1 MRIPLFFFALLLF
14 SGTLSSY
21 GQEECPE
28 LSDSNPAD
36 FCYLDDITD
45 LSERT
50 GATNDVVWYR
60 DSAMTQRIPSNEFLE
75 DDTTYYAGNADGNCL
90 SPTPVTVTVGT
101 IPAPDS
107 SYGSVFSPYLA
118 SENDD
123 RTIEDLIEI
132 ISPNAGGEIIVY
144 QTEFGT
150 ATYAESDE
158 LVDGNSYFVG
168 QTSSTSSCDYSFR
181 LAIRYSPD
189 VAPAPIAEDQELCQG
204 ATVSDLQAT
213 GTSEDTQ
220 AFRWYSTATSNPALA
235 DNELLV
241 PGTYYVSQIVNDE
254 GNPLPPVESQARTAV
269 NVTLTTGDAGNPNT
283 GIVCEDDV
291 QATFPSE
298 DAIRNFYLG
307 LLDEGVSRNGT
318 FSPNAGQLAQQYQN
332 DEDGLGDFTTTY
344 TLGEDE
350 CEASVL
356 LTISI
361 VASEEA
367 NAGQDVSL
375 EFAIDD
381 ETQNLYSFLTSEAQ
395 TSGTFEG
402 YPDGLFD
409 PSQTGAGVYT
419 VTYTVDETSA
429 CISGE
434 DSAIFTITVAPCEA
448 NAGEDVNETF
458 CRTEIEALV
467 QQIINA
473 QDPESQNP
481 DPTAGMEV
489 LAEWLGDRDL
499 DGTFEGDF
507 SGLQQFILPGNPLT
521 EPVIITGTYTVG
533 EGECEDTAA
542 ISITVIENAN
552 AGIDN
557 TITLSP
563 DDAPVDLFTL
573 LGEDAQEGGTWSS
586 GNGTFNPATDAAGTY
601 TYTVGTGGCTD
612 SASVVVTLTTDP
624 VVSPG
629 VSVVC
634 LRDVQTFFPSVDEI
648 RKYYLRLLPSGVA
661 TNGSFNP
668 TPAQMAD
675 IYQADEDGLGEFT
688 TTYTVNGESYELTI
702 NVVTEAEAGDD
713 ATITLTTD
721 DEPVDLFTYL
731 GENALRGGTWS
742 NGNGTF
748 DPATDEAGTF
758 TYTVGYETCI
768 DSATVTVIITD
779 PTDPTTP
786 GSGYAIVCAGDVDT
800 FFPSYDEIRKFY
812 LRLLPTGV
820 ATNGTFN
827 PTPRQI
833 SEMYQADADKLG
845 EFTTVYTAPDAQTY
859 ELTVNVVAEAFA
871 GDDATVTLT
880 TEDDEVTLFEYLGE
894 NAQQGGT
901 WSNGDGTFDPAT
913 DEPGTFTYTVGYETC
928 MDSANV
934 TVIVND
940 PTDPTTP
947 GSGYAIVCA
956 GDVDTF
962 FPSYDEIRKFYLR
975 LLPKGVATNGTFNPT
990 PRQISEM
997 YQADAD
1003 KLGEFTTVYT
1013 APDAQTYELTVN
1025 VVAEAFAGDDATVT
1039 LTTED
1044 DEVTL
1049 FEYLGENA
1057 QQGGTWSNGDG
1068 TFDPATDEPGTF
1080 TYTVGYEGC
1089 MDSATVTV
1097 TVSTD
1102 PCTGIVDAGTD
1113 SSADVCETDVQTTFP
1128 SIDEIRKFYLGLL
1141 DAGVSVDGTF
1151 SPTPAEISAMYQ
1163 ADEDGLGDFTTTYT
1177 LTNGECTDSVELTV
1191 TIVPTEP
1198 ASTGDISDITT
1209 CTAEGTLNLFDFLNN
1224 DNTLGG
1230 TFSDASGVIT
1240 DGMLDVSEE
1249 GAFTITYTVEEGDT
1263 ESCIEGSASTT
1274 FTVNVTANTANAGAD
1289 NSVEVCNS
1297 EVENLSNAGV
1307 RNLYISLLESGV
1319 ATNGSFNPT
1328 IQEIIDDYNINS
1340 KFGDFTTTYTVG
1352 TGQCTDSAV
1361 LTVTVLENPDAGQNA
1376 TVNLEEDAT
1385 ETVDLFAE
1393 LGGTPETG
1401 GTWTFDGDEVDTT
1414 FDPATDAEGVYTY
1427 TVTSDNGCSASAT
1440 VTVIVGTQ
1448 EPECDGE
1455 NTPAA
1460 PTVTPFDG
1468 CAASNATVADLQIS
1482 GEADA
1487 VFTVYS
1493 DETLQTEVDATQVLT
1508 AKTYYVT
1515 QTNTTGCVSDAT
1527 AVTVTLN
1534 DVDAP
1539 SLVTEPEQLCAGQ
1552 DLTVGDLEGS
1562 VIANGDLVWYTTAT
1576 GSETVSPS
1584 TLLQNGTTLFAAAV
1598 DATTGCESSTRTP
1611 VQVNLSNCEIVI
1623 PEIFSPNGDAINDRF
1638 VIQNI
1643 SSEYPNHMMEIYNR
1657 WGEPVYKGQ
1666 VGKSQGWDGTSS
1678 EGSFGSG
1685 VLPVGVYFYILNYN
1699 DGQTA
1704 PIQGRVYLSR

>member
-1 MRIPLFFFALLLF
+1 MRIFTLGKMRIPLFFFALLLF
-14 SGTLSSY
+14 SGTLPSF
-21 GQEECPE
+21 GQETCPD
-28 LSDSNPAD
+28 LSNSDPAD
-36 FCYLDDITD
+36 FCYLDNIDVLT
-45 LSERT
+45 SRT
-50 GATNDVVWYR
+50 GAANDVVWYR
-60 DSAMTQRIPSNEFLE
+60 DIAMTQRIPSNELLE
-75 DDTTYYAGNADGNCL
+75 DNTTYYAGNADGDCL
-90 SPTPVTVTVGT
+90 NPTPVTVTVGT

-204 ATVSDLQAT
+204 ATVGDLEAT
-213 GTSEDTQ
+213 GTSVDTQ
-220 AFRWYSTATSNPALA
+220 AFRWYSTATSNPALEEDYILA
-235 DNELLV
+235 

-254 GNPLPPVESQARTAV
+254 GNPSPPVESQARTAV
-269 NVTLTTGDAGNPNT
+269 VVTLTTGDAGNPNT
-283 GIVCEDDV
+283 GIICEDDV

-298 DAIRNFYLG
+298 DAIRNYFLS
-307 LLDEGVSRNGT
+307 LLDEGVSQNGT

-350 CEASVL
+350 CEASVV
-356 LTISI
+356 LTVSI

-395 TSGTFEG
+395 TSGSFEG

-409 PSQTGAGVYT
+409 PAQAGAGVYT
-419 VTYTVDETSA
+419 VTYTVDETSG
-429 CISGE
+429 CITGT
-434 DSAIFTITVAPCEA
+434 DSAVFTITVTGCEAGEDVDAVFCQSDVEALVNEFLQNPTQDPQVLFADWIGDRDITGTFSGDPLTSLITQYTTNSWPIEVSTTYTVCEESAEISITIFQEA
-448 NAGEDVNETF
+448 NAGN
-458 CRTEIEALV
+458 
-467 QQIINA
+467 
-473 QDPESQNP
+473 
-481 DPTAGMEV
+481 
-489 LAEWLGDRDL
+489 
-499 DGTFEGDF
+499 
-507 SGLQQFILPGNPLT
+507 
-521 EPVIITGTYTVG
+521 
-533 EGECEDTAA
+533 
-542 ISITVIENAN
+542 
-552 AGIDN
+552 DN

-563 DDAPVDLFTL
+563 DDAPVNLFTL
-573 LGEDAQEGGTWSS
+573 LGEDAQTGGTWNS

-601 TYTVGTGGCTD
+601 TYTVGSGDCTD
-612 SASVVVTLTTDP
+612 SASIVVTLTTDP

-668 TPAQMAD
+668 TPAEMAD
-675 IYQADEDGLGEFT
+675 NYQADEDGLGEFT
-688 TTYTVNGESYELTI
+688 TIYTAPNGQTFELTV
-702 NVVTEAEAGDD
+702 NVVTEANAGDD
-713 ATITLTTD
+713 ATVTLTTD
-721 DEPVDLFTYL
+721 DDAVTLFEYL
-731 GENALRGGTWS
+731 GENAQEGGTWS
-742 NGNGTF
+742 NGDGTF

-758 TYTVGYETCI
+758 TYTVGYESCM
-768 DSATVTVIITD
+768 DSATVTVIVNDPTD
-779 PTDPTTP
+779 PDPTTP
-786 GSGYAIVCAGDVDT
+786 GSGYAIVCAGDVQT
-800 FFPSYDEIRKFY
+800 FFPSVDEIRKYY
-812 LRLLPTGV
+812 LRLLPSGV
-820 ATNGTFN
+820 ATNGSFN
-827 PTPRQI
+827 PTPA
-833 SEMYQADADKLG
+833 EMADNYQADEDGLG
-845 EFTTVYTAPDAQTY
+845 EFTTIYTAPNGQTF
-859 ELTVNVVAEAFA
+859 ELTVNVVTEANA
-871 GDDATVTLT
+871 GDDATVSLT
-880 TEDDEVTLFEYLGE
+880 TEDDEVSLFEYLGE
-894 NAQQGGT
+894 NAQPGGT
-901 WSNGDGTFDPAT
+901 WSNEDGTFDPAT
-913 DEPGTFTYTVGYETC
+913 DEAGTFTYTVGYESC
-928 MDSANV
+928 MDSATV

-940 PTDPTTP
+940 PTDPDPTTP
-947 GSGYAIVCA
+947 GSGYAVVCA

-962 FPSYDEIRKFYLR
+962 FPSYDEIREFYLG
-975 LLPKGVATNGTFNPT
+975 LLPSGTSRDGSFNPT
-990 PRQISEM
+990 PAEM
-997 YQADAD
+997 ADNYQADED
-1003 KLGEFTTVYT
+1003 GLGEFTTIYT
-1013 APDAQTYELTVN
+1013 APNGQTFELTVN
-1025 VVAEAFAGDDATVT
+1025 VVTEANAGDDATVT

-1044 DEVTL
+1044 DEVSL

-1057 QQGGTWSNGDG
+1057 QPGGTWSNEDG
-1068 TFDPATDEPGTF
+1068 TFDPATDESGTF

-1089 MDSATVTV
+1089 MDSATVIV

-1128 SIDEIRKFYLGLL
+1128 SIEEVRKFYLGLL
-1141 DAGVSVDGTF
+1141 DTGVSVDGTF

-1177 LTNGECTDSVELTV
+1177 LTTGECTDSVELTV
-1191 TIVPTEP
+1191 TVVPTEP
-1198 ASTGDISDITT
+1198 ASTGDIDDITT
-1209 CTAEGTLNLFDFLNN
+1209 CTAEGTLNLFNFLTE

-1240 DGMLDVSEE
+1240 DGMLDVSQE
-1249 GAFTITYTVEEGDT
+1249 GVLTITYTVDESDT
-1263 ESCIEGSASTT
+1263 ASCIEGSASTT

-1307 RNLYISLLESGV
+1307 RNLYIGLLEAGV

-1328 IQEIIDDYNINS
+1328 IQEIIEDYNINS

-1352 TGQCTDSAV
+1352 TGECTDSAI
-1361 LTVTVLENPDAGQNA
+1361 LTVTVLENPNAGQNA

-1401 GTWTFDGDEVDTT
+1401 GTWTFDSDEVDAT

-1448 EPECDGE
+1448 EPECNGE

-1460 PTVTPFDG
+1460 PTVTSFDG

-1493 DETLQTEVDATQVLT
+1493 DETLQTEVGATQVLT
-1508 AKTYYVT
+1508 AGTYYVT

-1539 SLVTEPEQLCAGQ
+1539 SLVTEPEQLCANQ
-1552 DLTVGDLEGS
+1552 DFTVGDLEGR

-1584 TLLQNGTTLFAAAV
+1584 TPLQNGTTLFAAAV

-1611 VQVNLSNCEIVI
+1611 VQINLSNCEVVI

-1666 VGKSQGWDGTSS
+1666 VGNSQGWDGTSS

>member
-1 MRIPLFFFALLLF
+1 MQIFTLGKMRIPLFFFALLLF

-60 DSAMTQRIPSNEFLE
+60 DSALTQRIPSNEFLE

-254 GNPLPPVESQARTAV
+254 GNPSPPVESQARTAV
-269 NVTLTTGDAGNPNT
+269 NVTLTTGDAGSPNT
-283 GIVCEDDV
+283 GVVCETDV
-291 QATFPSE
+291 QETFPSI
-298 DAIRNFYLG
+298 DAINNYLLG
-307 LLDEGVSRNGT
+307 LLSDGVSGNGT
-318 FSPNAGQLAQQYQN
+318 FNPTPAQLAQQYQN

-350 CEASVL
+350 CEASVQ
-356 LTISI
+356 LTISV
-361 VASEEA
+361 VATEEA
-367 NAGQDVSL
+367 NAGQDVTL

-381 ETQNLYSFLTSEAQ
+381 ETQDLYSFLTSEAQ

-419 VTYTVDETSA
+419 VTYTVDETNG
-429 CISGE
+429 CITGT

-473 QDPESQNP
+473 QDPESQDP

-507 SGLQQFILPGNPLT
+507 SGLERFLFPGIPLT
-521 EPVIITGTYTVG
+521 EPVTVIGTYIVG

-542 ISITVIENAN
+542 ISITVIEDAN
-552 AGIDN
+552 AGNDN

-624 VVSPG
+624 TDPG
-629 VSVVC
+629 VGFGVVC
-634 LRDVQTFFPSVDEI
+634 LADVQTIFPSIDAI
-648 RKYYLRLLPSGVA
+648 KNYYFSLLPAEVTSA
-661 TNGSFNP
+661 NGSFNP
-668 TPAQMAD
+668 TPAQMAAK
-675 IYQADEDGLGEFT
+675 YQADEDGLGEFT
-688 TTYTVNGESYELTI
+688 SVYTVNGKSYELTI

-713 ATITLTTD
+713 
-721 DEPVDLFTYL
+721 
-731 GENALRGGTWS
+731 
-742 NGNGTF
+742 
-748 DPATDEAGTF
+748 
-758 TYTVGYETCI
+758 
-768 DSATVTVIITD
+768 VTV
-779 PTDPTTP
+779 
-786 GSGYAIVCAGDVDT
+786 A
-800 FFPSYDEIRKFY
+800 
-812 LRLLPTGV
+812 
-820 ATNGTFN
+820 
-827 PTPRQI
+827 
-833 SEMYQADADKLG
+833 
-845 EFTTVYTAPDAQTY
+845 
-859 ELTVNVVAEAFA
+859 
-871 GDDATVTLT
+871 LT
-880 TEDDEVTLFEYLGE
+880 TEDDVVNLFEYLGE

-901 WSNGDGTFDPAT
+901 WSKGNGFFDPST
-913 DEPGTFTYTVGYETC
+913 DESGSFTYTIGYEGC
-928 MDSANV
+928 MDSAVV
-934 TVIVND
+934 TVVVTDTPD
-940 PTDPTTP
+940 PSNPSVS
-947 GSGYAIVCA
+947 SGIVCLA
-956 GDVDTF
+956 DVQTI
-962 FPSYDEIRKFYLR
+962 FPSIDAIKNYYFS
-975 LLPKGVATNGTFNPT
+975 LLPAEVTSANGSFNPT
-990 PRQISEM
+990 PAQM
-997 YQADAD
+997 AAKYQADED
-1003 KLGEFTTVYT
+1003 GLGEFTSVYT
-1013 APDAQTYELTVN
+1013 VNGKSYELTIN

-1128 SIDEIRKFYLGLL
+1128 SIDEIRKFYFELL
-1141 DAGVSVDGTF
+1141 DAGVSREGTF

-1163 ADEDGLGDFTTTYT
+1163 ADEDGFGDFTTTYT

-1319 ATNGSFNPT
+1319 ATNGSFNPS

-1361 LTVTVLENPDAGQNA
+1361 LTVTVLENPNAGENA

-1393 LGGTPETG
+1393 LGGSPETG
-1401 GTWTFDGDEVDTT
+1401 GTWTFEGDEVDAT

-1427 TVTSDNGCSASAT
+1427 TVTSDNGCSDSAT
-1440 VTVIVGTQ
+1440 VTVIVGTE
-1448 EPECDGE
+1448 EPECNEE

-1468 CAASNATVADLQIS
+1468 CAASATVADLVIS
-1482 GEADA
+1482 GEDGA
-1487 VFTVYS
+1487 VFSVYAE
-1493 DETLQTEVDATQVLT
+1493 ETLDTELDATQGLT
-1508 AKTYYVT
+1508 AGTYYVT

-1539 SLVTEPEQLCAGQ
+1539 ALLTEPEQLCAGQ
-1552 DLTVGDLEGS
+1552 QLTVANLEGS

-1584 TLLQNGTTLFAAAV
+1584 TPLQNGTTLFAAAV
-1598 DATTGCESSTRTP
+1598 DATSGCESSTRTR
-1611 VQVNLSNCEIVI
+1611 VDVTLENCEVVI
-1623 PEIFSPNGDAINDRF
+1623 PEIFSPNGDSINDKF
-1638 VIQNI
+1638 VIENI

-1657 WGEPVYKGQ
+1657 WGEAVYKGQ
-1666 VGKSQGWDGTSS
+1666 VGRSQGWDGTSS
-1678 EGSFGSG
+1678 EGSFGNG

>member
-1 MRIPLFFFALLLF
+1 MRVPLFFFALFLF

-36 FCYLDDITD
+36 FCYLDDIND

-60 DSAMTQRIPSNEFLE
+60 DSALTQRIPSNEFLE

-118 SENDD
+118 SENDA

-150 ATYAESDE
+150 ATYANSDE

-168 QTSSTSSCDYSFR
+168 QTSPNSSCNYSYR

-254 GNPLPPVESQARTAV
+254 GNPSPPVESQARTAV
-269 NVTLTTGDAGNPNT
+269 NVELQSIEAGEQVGDGIYCQSDIDSRLATTAPQQLVRELFTEQLEAGVPTDGTFADSSINEVISQYQNGVRNFST
-283 GIVCEDDV
+283 TYTVSTELGCEDSVVLSFTIEEDFYAGEDNTTTV
-291 QATFPSE
+291 LCSSELPPTLDEETTENFLRSLLSE
-298 DAIRNFYLG
+298 DA
-307 LLDEGVSRNGT
+307 DANGT
-318 FSPNAGQLAQQYQN
+318 FSAQTIAEITAAFNSGDGTGTFSTIYSGGTGECADSAEISVTVLESGNAGDDADLTFCQSEVESLVNDFFTNPTQDPNVFFAQWIGDRDTNGTFSGDPLASIISQYQN
-332 DEDGLGDFTTTY
+332 ESWPIEVSTTYTIGEGTECENTAVISLTVIESETVEDNTATICNADVPVLFQQIPEDVRAYYIDLAGGVEGGIFEPSINELIAQYRQNNIGDFTTTY
-344 TLGEDE
+344 TVEEGTA
-350 CEASVL
+350 CENSAVL
-356 LTISI
+356 TVTISN
-361 VASEEA
+361 ELLA
-367 NAGQDVSL
+367 NAGDDRTLTFCTTEDPQDLADFIS
-375 EFAIDD
+375 
-381 ETQNLYSFLTSEAQ
+381 
-395 TSGTFEG
+395 
-402 YPDGLFD
+402 
-409 PSQTGAGVYT
+409 TGA
-419 VTYTVDETSA
+419 
-429 CISGE
+429 
-434 DSAIFTITVAPCEA
+434 
-448 NAGEDVNETF
+448 
-458 CRTEIEALV
+458 
-467 QQIINA
+467 
-473 QDPESQNP
+473 
-481 DPTAGMEV
+481 ME
-489 LAEWLGDRDL
+489 
-499 DGTFEGDF
+499 DGTFSGD
-507 SGLQQFILPGNPLT
+507 
-521 EPVIITGTYTVG
+521 
-533 EGECEDTAA
+533 
-542 ISITVIENAN
+542 
-552 AGIDN
+552 
-557 TITLSP
+557 LS
-563 DDAPVDLFTL
+563 
-573 LGEDAQEGGTWSS
+573 Q
-586 GNGTFNPATDAAGTY
+586 
-601 TYTVGTGGCTD
+601 
-612 SASVVVTLTTDP
+612 
-624 VVSPG
+624 
-629 VSVVC
+629 
-634 LRDVQTFFPSVDEI
+634 
-648 RKYYLRLLPSGVA
+648 
-661 TNGSFNP
+661 
-668 TPAQMAD
+668 
-675 IYQADEDGLGEFT
+675 
-688 TTYTVNGESYELTI
+688 
-702 NVVTEAEAGDD
+702 
-713 ATITLTTD
+713 
-721 DEPVDLFTYL
+721 
-731 GENALRGGTWS
+731 
-742 NGNGTF
+742 TF
-748 DPATDEAGTF
+748 DPATVGAGTYNVV
-758 TYTVGYETCI
+758 YTVDDSSACVITGDQDTADFTITITEGNIVT
-768 DSATVTVIITD
+768 DNSATICISDVPLLFRQIPRDVRAYYVALAGGTEGGTFEPSIEELINQYRENNVGDFRTVYTVNEGTACEDTAELIVTVIDEQPANAGDLQNQVVCSTDGMIDLSDYLAGSGATMGGTFSGTGVSNGMFDPSTGIDTYTITYSVDDTANCVTQGTEDSETFTIQVLEGIEIEENIISETLCITD
-779 PTDPTTP
+779 VPTDFD
-786 GSGYAIVCAGDVDT
+786 A
-800 FFPSYDEIRKFY
+800 
-812 LRLLPTGV
+812 
-820 ATNGTFN
+820 
-827 PTPRQI
+827 
-833 SEMYQADADKLG
+833 ADL
-845 EFTTVYTAPDAQTY
+845 ETY
-859 ELTVNVVAEAFA
+859 
-871 GDDATVTLT
+871 
-880 TEDDEVTLFEYLGE
+880 
-894 NAQQGGT
+894 
-901 WSNGDGTFDPAT
+901 
-913 DEPGTFTYTVGYETC
+913 
-928 MDSANV
+928 
-934 TVIVND
+934 
-940 PTDPTTP
+940 
-947 GSGYAIVCA
+947 
-956 GDVDTF
+956 
-962 FPSYDEIRKFYLR
+962 
-975 LLPKGVATNGTFNPT
+975 
-990 PRQISEM
+990 
-997 YQADAD
+997 
-1003 KLGEFTTVYT
+1003 
-1013 APDAQTYELTVN
+1013 
-1025 VVAEAFAGDDATVT
+1025 
-1039 LTTED
+1039 
-1044 DEVTL
+1044 
-1049 FEYLGENA
+1049 
-1057 QQGGTWSNGDG
+1057 
-1068 TFDPATDEPGTF
+1068 
-1080 TYTVGYEGC
+1080 
-1089 MDSATVTV
+1089 
-1097 TVSTD
+1097 
-1102 PCTGIVDAGTD
+1102 
-1113 SSADVCETDVQTTFP
+1113 
-1128 SIDEIRKFYLGLL
+1128 YLGLL
-1141 DAGVSVDGTF
+1141 GDLPVTGTF
-1151 SPTPAEISAMYQ
+1151 SPSLDALFADFQ
-1163 ADEDGLGDFTTTYT
+1163 ANPIGTFSTTYSV
-1177 LTNGECTDSVELTV
+1177 GSEVCGDSVEVSV
-1191 TIVPTEP
+1191 TINPLED
-1198 ASTGDISDITT
+1198 AEAGDIQNQVVCFTEGLIDLSDYLAGSGATT
-1209 CTAEGTLNLFDFLNN
+1209 
-1224 DNTLGG
+1224 GG
-1230 TFSDASGVIT
+1230 TFSGTGVSN
-1240 DGMLDVSEE
+1240 GMFDPST
-1249 GAFTITYTVEEGDT
+1249 GIDTYTITYSVDDT
-1263 ESCIEGSASTT
+1263 ADCVTPGTQDSET
-1274 FTVNVTANTANAGAD
+1274 FTIQVVEGVDAGAD
-1289 NSVEVCNS
+1289 NSTILCNS
-1297 EVENLSNAGV
+1297 EVRNLSSSEV
-1307 RNLYISLLESGV
+1307 RALYLGLLEDGIDR
-1319 ATNGSFNPT
+1319 TGSFSPT
-1328 IQEIIDDYNINS
+1328 IQQLIDQYRFQS

-1361 LTVTVLENPDAGQNA
+1361 LTVTVLENPYAGQNA

-1401 GTWTFDGDEVDTT
+1401 GTWTFDGDEVDAT

-1448 EPECDGE
+1448 EPECNGE

-1468 CAASNATVADLQIS
+1468 CAASNATVADLEIS

-1584 TLLQNGTTLFAAAV
+1584 TPLQNGTTLFAAAV

>member
-1 MRIPLFFFALLLF
+1 MQIFTLGKMRIPLFFFALF
-14 SGTLSSY
+14 FMTGTYMYGQSCPTVEDELSS
-21 GQEECPE
+21 QSFCDTEEPTFGSLE
-28 LSDSNPAD
+28 VSSG
-36 FCYLDDITD
+36 
-45 LSERT
+45 S
-50 GATNDVVWYR
+50 DVVWYASE
-60 DSAMTQRIPSNEFLE
+60 DATQPFGNDEFIPDGINIF
-75 DDTTYYAGNADGNCL
+75 YAGSSTGQCSTRPA
-90 SPTPVTVTVGT
+90 VTVTVFGAPRILGIYENTMRQADPGSSLPQLNFCVEDVNDSNLTLADIRTSADNSGKIIWYADAFQEEVLTQSTELVNGT
-101 IPAPDS
+101 TYWVGQEGPDGCISSLNSVEIILSNEPAPTGDEAQEFCAINNPTLADIVATGNNR
-107 SYGSVFSPYLA
+107 YYTAGGTRLA
-118 SENDD
+118 S
-123 RTIEDLIEI
+123 
-132 ISPNAGGEIIVY
+132 
-144 QTEFGT
+144 T
-150 ATYAESDE
+150 AE
-158 LVDGNSYFVG
+158 LVDG
-168 QTSSTSSCDYSFR
+168 R
-181 LAIRYSPD
+181 
-189 VAPAPIAEDQELCQG
+189 
-204 ATVSDLQAT
+204 
-213 GTSEDTQ
+213 
-220 AFRWYSTATSNPALA
+220 
-235 DNELLV
+235 
-241 PGTYYVSQIVNDE
+241 TYYVSSVGSTCESFDRLAVTVTVT
-254 GNPLPPVESQARTAV
+254 PAVE
-269 NVTLTTGDAGNPNT
+269 LETTGP
-283 GIVCEDDV
+283 GIVCELDV
-291 QATFPSE
+291 QETFPSV
-298 DAIRNFYLG
+298 DAIENYYLS
-307 LLDEGVSRNGT
+307 LLGEEVPTNGT
-318 FSPNAGQLAQQYQN
+318 FNPTPAQMATQYQN
-332 DEDGLGDFTTTY
+332 DNDGLGDFTTTY
-344 TLGEDE
+344 TVGCDQ
-350 CEASVL
+350 VD
-356 LTISI
+356 LTISVI
-361 VASEEA
+361 ASEEA

-395 TSGTFEG
+395 TFGTFEG

-419 VTYTVDETSA
+419 VTYTVDETSG

-507 SGLQQFILPGNPLT
+507 SGLQQFIFPGNPLT

-542 ISITVIENAN
+542 ISITVIEDAN
-552 AGIDN
+552 AGNDN

-573 LGEDAQEGGTWSS
+573 LGENAQTEGTWSS

-601 TYTVGTGGCTD
+601 TYIVGTDGCTD
-612 SASVVVTLTTDP
+612 SASVVVTLTTDS

-758 TYTVGYETCI
+758 TYTVGYETCM
-768 DSATVTVIITD
+768 DSAT
-779 PTDPTTP
+779 
-786 GSGYAIVCAGDVDT
+786 
-800 FFPSYDEIRKFY
+800 
-812 LRLLPTGV
+812 
-820 ATNGTFN
+820 
-827 PTPRQI
+827 
-833 SEMYQADADKLG
+833 
-845 EFTTVYTAPDAQTY
+845 
-859 ELTVNVVAEAFA
+859 
-871 GDDATVTLT
+871 
-880 TEDDEVTLFEYLGE
+880 
-894 NAQQGGT
+894 
-901 WSNGDGTFDPAT
+901 
-913 DEPGTFTYTVGYETC
+913 
-928 MDSANV
+928 V

-975 LLPKGVATNGTFNPT
+975 LLPTGVATNGTFNPT

-1198 ASTGDISDITT
+1198 ASTGDINDITT

-1319 ATNGSFNPT
+1319 DTNGSFNPT

-1401 GTWTFDGDEVDTT
+1401 GTWTFDGDEVDAT

-1448 EPECDGE
+1448 EPECNGE

-1468 CAASNATVADLQIS
+1468 CAASNATVADLEIS

-1584 TLLQNGTTLFAAAV
+1584 TPLQNGTTLFAAAV